1 MSCPPGLGKSRLTH
15 CVSPTPVL
23 ASSSGPACGT
33 PAGRYGPGLMR
44 RPTLLL
50 LGFIFAALP
59 LGAEVPPLLQEAL
72 KKFSAEVPYW
82 AYTETVV
89 RTDMKGKPEGETI
102 VQIDP
107 SKPYAEQILPL
118 KIDGKKPTPSE
129 IEKFRKDRQRR
140 QDREENQS
148 LGRLILPD
156 QTKVVAETATSVTY
170 EVGLRRTGNSRLPPD
185 KFQVLVRIDKA
196 RQELENVTVRIRES
210 FRVALVA
217 KVKSGT
223 ATLNFRSVLP
233 DHPAPLEMIKA
244 EGAGSVLFVKLGA
257 NYELRRT
264 EFRRVKPYSDN
275 FKATIGDLKVLDF

>member
-1 MSCPPGLGKSRLTH
+1 MRRLF
-15 CVSPTPVL
+15 L
-23 ASSSGPACGT
+23 LACG
-33 PAGRYGPGLMR
+33 
-44 RPTLLL
+44 LLL
-50 LGFIFAALP
+50 AAPP
-59 LGAEVPPLLQEAL
+59 LRAEVPPLLQEAFR
-72 KKFSAEVPYW
+72 KFTADVPYW
-82 AYTETVV
+82 AYTETIV
-89 RTDMKGKPEGETI
+89 RTDLKGKPEGETI

-129 IEKFRKDRQRR
+129 IEKFRRQRQRR

-170 EVGLRRTGNSRLPPD
+170 DVGLRRTGNSRLPPD

-210 FRVALVA
+210 FRVALVG

-223 ATLNFRSVLP
+223 AALDFKPVAP
-233 DHPAPLEMIKA
+233 EHPAPLATIQA

-264 EFRRVKPYSDN
+264 EFRRVQPYSDN